1 MLKKGFL
8 IIVLVISAIIIGGCF
23 VLVNKQNRTT
33 GNPQELAP
41 FDFGIADLLI
51 VSVSRGDYCRIET
64 ASGLEGE
71 DGVPAEP
78 LAPSQDEECLSG
90 NRIPSDSEMVKIESI
105 VSYNRNPEAYYEPLQ
120 EGSAYNSSF
129 ISRPAKFKYITVPG
143 TSAGSDTESPV
154 ENLQESGFQG
164 IEDNLY
170 VYAFYSD
177 GSLTEAHEV
186 IMPGF
191 KVGDRIRAQIRF
203 SDGNLSIIEY
213 ELLQ

>member
-1 MLKKGFL
+1 MPKKGFL
-8 IIVLVISAIIIGGCF
+8 IIILIILAIIVGGYF
-23 VLVNKQNRTT
+23 VLVNKQNKTT
-33 GNPQELAP
+33 SNPQELAP

-64 ASGLEGE
+64 ASGSEGE

-78 LAPSQDEECLSG
+78 LAPSQDEECLFI
-90 NRIPSDSEMVKIESI
+90 NRIPSDSEIVKIESI
-105 VSYNRNPEAYYEPLQ
+105 TSYNRNPKAYYEPLQ
-120 EGSAYNSSF
+120 EGSTYNSSF

-143 TSAGSDTESPV
+143 TSAGSDTEASV

-164 IEDNLY
+164 IENDLY

-191 KVGDRIRAQIRF
+191 KTGDRIRAQIRF
-203 SDGNLSIIEY
+203 SDGNLSIMGY